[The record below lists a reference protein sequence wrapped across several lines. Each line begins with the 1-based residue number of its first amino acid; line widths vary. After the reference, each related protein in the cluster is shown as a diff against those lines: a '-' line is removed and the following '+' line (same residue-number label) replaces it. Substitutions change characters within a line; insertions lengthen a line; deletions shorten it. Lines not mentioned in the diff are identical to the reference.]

1 MQSRSRTRTRGIQNL
16 WLFQNS
22 MLEEEIHLI
31 LFQFVWQL
39 TTMHSVSNN

>member
-1 MQSRSRTRTRGIQNL
+1 MRSRSRTIQK
-16 WLFQNS
+16 S
-22 MLEEEIHLI
+22 MIDSKLLEEEIHLI